1 MLVKRRSIFSGKI
14 SEMDLPVT
22 EEQLAEFKSN
32 GPRMIQ
38 DIFPNL
44 TNSQREFIKT
54 GVTQE
59 EWDATFGV

>member
-22 EEQLAEFKSN
+22 EEQLAEFKNN

-44 TNSQREFIKT
+44 TSSQREFIKT